1 VTRAAGERGRRAE
14 TALRGILQ
22 AGGYVVIR
30 SAASKCLDLIAVDVE
45 SVSGLEVKSTRDDVL
60 YVSRT
65 RRQRDQHED
74 LVRINEETVCGTAYV
89 VRWEPEGVYEVFS
102 CYDTI
107 MRKGHGVTLE
117 TVFPCVRPVSEAA
130 VRFGDVAPLRSAP
143 NNPPI
148 VPREHTTQAEEREAA
163 VTEHLTLVAECRP
176 ETQTTAEAAEYMR
189 ELQRRPRRFPELDKA
204 PIVYIGRDGQ
214 GGGTD

>member
-1 VTRAAGERGRRAE
+1 MTRAAGERGRRAE

-65 RRQRDQHED
+65 RRQQEQHAE
-74 LVRINEETVCGTAYV
+74 LCRINDETVAGTAYV

-107 MRKGHGVTLE
+107 MRKGHGVSLE
-117 TVFPCVRPVSEAA
+117 TVFP
-130 VRFGDVAPLRSAP
+130 GLRSAP

-176 ETQTTAEAAEYMR
+176 ESQTTAEAAEYMR

-204 PIVYIGRDGQ
+204 PVVYIGDDRDGQ